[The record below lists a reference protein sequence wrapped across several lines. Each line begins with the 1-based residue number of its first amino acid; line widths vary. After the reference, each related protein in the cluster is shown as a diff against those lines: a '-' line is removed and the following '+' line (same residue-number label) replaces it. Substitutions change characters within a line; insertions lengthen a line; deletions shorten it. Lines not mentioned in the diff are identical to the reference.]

1 MSNQGIRDFS
11 KVLLVVGGA
20 VALVGGLLGL
30 VGGFVGAGSV
40 LAIIVGVIAL
50 LYYGRLGS
58 EAVVLVLLVLGLIL
72 ALITGGVASIGGVL
86 VSVAALVSLLVRYVK
101 V

>member
-1 MSNQGIRDFS
+1 MRDFS

-30 VGGFVGAGSV
+30 AGGFVGAGSV
-40 LAIIVGVIAL
+40 LAIVVGVIAL

-58 EAVVLVLLVLGLIL
+58 EGVVLVLLVLGMIL

-86 VSVAALVSLLVRYVK
+86 VSVAALVSLLLRYVK